1 MFEYDLAHHN
11 KLLRLA
17 EARRSINVATIGT
30 VFFIWWIYKYNWRV
44 IKDIAAK
51 KILRSKIFW
60 FIITIAL
67 RIFFKLFLIFAL
79 MNFGYNW
86 TPSGEVK
93 NENERIL
100 TDDNGNEVK
109 GTQEEIL
116 DLLIPILNSDPEMWD
131 YKITDDGKLVDP
143 LSNDALLSNNA
154 KEYLWNRLTQDGL
167 GGTWF
172 AKEI

>member
-1 MFEYDLAHHN
+1 MKKQLNEQFRRMQKLAGI
-11 KLLRLA
+11 
-17 EARRSINVATIGT
+17 INEN
-30 VFFIWWIYKYNWRV
+30 Y
-44 IKDIAAK
+44 
-51 KILRSKIFW
+51 
-60 FIITIAL
+60 
-67 RIFFKLFLIFAL
+67 
-79 MNFGYNW
+79 
-86 TPSGEVK
+86 EVK
-93 NENERIL
+93 DENEKIL

-116 DLLIPILNSDPEMWD
+116 DLLIPILNSDPEKWD